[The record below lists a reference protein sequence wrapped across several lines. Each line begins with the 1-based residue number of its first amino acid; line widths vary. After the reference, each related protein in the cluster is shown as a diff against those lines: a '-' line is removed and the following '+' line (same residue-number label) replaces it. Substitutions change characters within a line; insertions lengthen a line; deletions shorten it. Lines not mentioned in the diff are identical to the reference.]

1 MNLFTDYTSNV
12 HNVSQRLTRFALLP
26 SIIMNPA
33 NKKCFFHQRFLRKLV
48 KLTIGL
54 GLVYI
59 VYVWT
64 NQPGASIRNGN
75 SHHRSPYIFSI
86 QGTKEFNSEE
96 CRIAQ
101 HFATDTLP
109 GLMRRGLIKKYGR
122 NESGNVLF
130 VAGKLWKE
138 RSRFFKESLLSEVL
152 VYNKV
157 NGYALD
163 TRIID
168 HRSQRLYAHAVSA
181 DRKEFFD

>member
-1 MNLFTDYTSNV
+1 M
-12 HNVSQRLTRFALLP
+12 
-26 SIIMNPA
+26 
-33 NKKCFFHQRFLRKLV
+33 
-48 KLTIGL
+48 TIGL

-59 VYVWT
+59 VYLWT
-64 NQPGASIRNGN
+64 NQPDASIRNGN
-75 SHHRSPYIFSI
+75 SHRRSPYIFSI
-86 QGTKEFNSEE
+86 QGAKEFNSDER
-96 CRIAQ
+96 RIAQ

-109 GLMRRGLIKKYGR
+109 GLMRRGLIKKYER

-138 RSRFFKESLLSEVL
+138 RSRFFKESLLLEAL

-163 TRIID
+163 TRIVD
-168 HRSQRLYAHAVSA
+168 HRSQCLYAHAVSA